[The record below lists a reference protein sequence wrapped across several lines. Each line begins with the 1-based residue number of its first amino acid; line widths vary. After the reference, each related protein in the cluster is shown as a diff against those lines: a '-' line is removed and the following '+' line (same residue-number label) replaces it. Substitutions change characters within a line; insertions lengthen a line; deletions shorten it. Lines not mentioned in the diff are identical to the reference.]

1 MRHQPFVR
9 VFLCYLIT
17 DRFVCNFEC
26 GVSVISVWIKGMFC
40 YCKFNAWL
48 MYLESGTFSFLLQ
61 LPRVSLSMC
70 GNHAGSR
77 KLLQSL
83 GQLRSSGSSSWL
95 SSIWSNIPRGN
106 IFFLSS
112 RKDQNRLRRMKHP
125 AVLSNFTMWREGFYF
140 WKEAWEACNAVGRKA
155 HTKFSRE
162 ELASR
167 HLEKGIWEY
176 LCWTWTMGRKWM
188 LKASPF
194 ERCLLIDFSSWSPY
208 ILLPLTA
215 N

>member
-48 MYLESGTFSFLLQ
+48 TYLESGTFSFLLQ

-83 GQLRSSGSSSWL
+83 GQLRSSGRSSWL

-112 RKDQNRLRRMKHP
+112 RKDQNRLQRMKHIQQSYLTSQCEEW
-125 AVLSNFTMWREGFYF
+125 VFIF
-140 WKEAWEACNAVGRKA
+140 GRKLERLVMLWEEK
-155 HTKFSRE
+155 HTLSS
-162 ELASR
+162 A
-167 HLEKGIWEY
+167 
-176 LCWTWTMGRKWM
+176 
-188 LKASPF
+188 
-194 ERCLLIDFSSWSPY
+194 ER
-208 ILLPLTA
+208 